1 MVDYSKWKDI
11 EISDDEDDTHPN
23 IDTPS
28 LFRWR
33 HQARVERMEER
44 RREQEEHQRKKTE
57 TRQKMKET
65 EEKIKKLENEQKEAD
80 LTELKKILQDLEKED
95 LKIKER
101 EEEIKKKEKL
111 TPWNVDTIG
120 QDGFTKTV
128 INKRSPRKGD
138 DNGLSDEE
146 KEKKMKEFA
155 KENEKK
161 LKEFGMLGR
170 YEDSKKFLQDNPQ
183 LVCENT
189 ANYLVIWCIN
199 LEIEEKHDLMEHV
212 AHQCICMQYILELSK
227 QLDVDPRACVGSFF
241 SRIQNAELEHRN
253 SFEDELKAF
262 KERIRKRA
270 VEKVADAL
278 KEAEE
283 EEKKARR
290 GPGGLDPLEVFES
303 LPEPLQKCFE
313 TQDHALL
320 QETLAVMPRKE
331 AFYHMKR
338 CVDSGLWLPDAIA
351 KELIEAG
358 VTADDAEAK
367 ELIEGGA
374 AAANAEAKDLIEEGV
389 TAHDV
394 EETSAANPE

>member
-44 RREQEEHQRKKTE
+44 KKEQEEHER
-57 TRQKMKET
+57 
-65 EEKIKKLENEQKEAD
+65 KKLETQRKLKDTKEKLAKLETEQKDSAD
-80 LTELKKILQDLEKED
+80 LSAIKKALQDLEKEQE
-95 LKIKER
+95 KIQKIED
-101 EEEIKKKEKL
+101 EIKKKEKL

-128 INKRSPRKGD
+128 INTKPVRKD
-138 DNGLSDEE
+138 DESSLSDEE
-146 KEKKMKEFA
+146 KEKRMKQFV

-161 LKEFGMLGR
+161 LKEFGMLQK
-170 YEDSKKFLQDNPQ
+170 YDASKKFLQDNPQ

-199 LEIEEKHDLMEHV
+199 LEMEEKHDLMEHV

-241 SRIQNAELEHRN
+241 SRIQIAEVEYKK
-253 SFEDELKAF
+253 SFDDELRAF
-262 KERIRKRA
+262 KERIGKRA
-270 VEKVADAL
+270 AEKIAEAL

-283 EEKKARR
+283 EERKARL
-290 GPGGLDPLEVFES
+290 GPGGLDPAEVFET

-313 TQDHALL
+313 AQDIPLL
-320 QETLAVMPRKE
+320 QKTIAAMPESE
-331 AFYHMKR
+331 ARYHMKR
-338 CVDSGLWLPDAIA
+338 CIDSGLWVPDAKA
-351 KELIEAG
+351 KEQEDEEAN
-358 VTADDAEAK
+358 E
-367 ELIEGGA
+367 
-374 AAANAEAKDLIEEGV
+374 KD
-389 TAHDV
+389 
-394 EETSAANPE
+394 ETSDPE

>member
-33 HQARVERMEER
+33 HQARLERMEER
-44 RREQEEHQRKKTE
+44 KREQEEHERKKAE
-57 TRQKMKET
+57 TLQKLKET
-65 EEKIKKLENEQKEAD
+65 EEKLAKLEREQKDSGD
-80 LTELKKILQDLEKED
+80 LTALKKVLHDLEQEEK
-95 LKIKER
+95 KIQEK
-101 EEEIKKKEKL
+101 EEEMKKKEKL

-128 INKRSPRKGD
+128 INKRPLCKGD

-146 KEKKMKEFA
+146 KEKKMKEFV

-161 LKEFGMLGR
+161 LKEFGMLRR
-170 YEDSKKFLQDNPQ
+170 YEDSKKFLADNPD

-212 AHQCICMQYILELSK
+212 AHQCICMQCILELSK

-253 SFEDELKAF
+253 SFEDELRAF

-270 VEKVADAL
+270 AEKVADAL

-290 GPGGLDPLEVFES
+290 GPGGLDPVEVFES

-320 QETLAVMPRKE
+320 QETLAVMPRQE
-331 AFYHMKR
+331 ALYHMKR
-338 CVDSGLWLPDAIA
+338 CVDSGLWLPDAKA
-351 KELIEAG
+351 KELIDEASTK
-358 VTADDAEAK
+358 VTGETPSAE
-367 ELIEGGA
+367 
-374 AAANAEAKDLIEEGV
+374 
-389 TAHDV
+389 
-394 EETSAANPE
+394 

>member
-33 HQARVERMEER
+33 HQARLERMEER
-44 RREQEEHQRKKTE
+44 KREQEEHEKKKAE
-57 TRQKMKET
+57 TLQKLKET
-65 EEKIKKLENEQKEAD
+65 EEKLAKLEREQKDSGD
-80 LTELKKILQDLEKED
+80 LTALKKVLHDLEQEEK
-95 LKIKER
+95 KIQEK
-101 EEEIKKKEKL
+101 EEEMKKKEKL

-128 INKRSPRKGD
+128 INKRPPCKGD

-146 KEKKMKEFA
+146 KEKKMKEFV

-161 LKEFGMLGR
+161 LKEFGMLRR
-170 YEDSKKFLQDNPQ
+170 YEDSKKFLADNPD

-212 AHQCICMQYILELSK
+212 AHQCICMQCILELSK

-253 SFEDELKAF
+253 SFEDELRAF

-270 VEKVADAL
+270 AEKVADAL

-290 GPGGLDPLEVFES
+290 GPGGLDPVEVFES

-320 QETLAVMPRKE
+320 QETLAVMPRQE
-331 AFYHMKR
+331 ALYHMKR
-338 CVDSGLWLPDAIA
+338 CVDSGLWLPDAKA
-351 KELIEAG
+351 KELIDEASTK
-358 VTADDAEAK
+358 VTGETPSAE
-367 ELIEGGA
+367 
-374 AAANAEAKDLIEEGV
+374 
-389 TAHDV
+389 
-394 EETSAANPE
+394 

>member
-1 MVDYSKWKDI
+1 
-11 EISDDEDDTHPN
+11 
-23 IDTPS
+23 
-28 LFRWR
+28 
-33 HQARVERMEER
+33 MEER
-44 RREQEEHQRKKTE
+44 KREQEEHERKKAE
-57 TRQKMKET
+57 TLQKLKET
-65 EEKIKKLENEQKEAD
+65 EEKLAKLEREQKDSGD
-80 LTELKKILQDLEKED
+80 LTALKKVLHDLEQEEK
-95 LKIKER
+95 KIQEK
-101 EEEIKKKEKL
+101 EEEMKKKEKL

-128 INKRSPRKGD
+128 INKRPPCKGD

-146 KEKKMKEFA
+146 KEKKMKEFV

-161 LKEFGMLGR
+161 LKEFGMLRR
-170 YEDSKKFLQDNPQ
+170 YEDSKKFLADNPD

-212 AHQCICMQYILELSK
+212 AHQCICMQCILELSK

-253 SFEDELKAF
+253 SFEDELRAF

-270 VEKVADAL
+270 AEKVADAL

-290 GPGGLDPLEVFES
+290 GPGGLDPVEVFES

-320 QETLAVMPRKE
+320 QETLAVMPRQE
-331 AFYHMKR
+331 ALYHMKR
-338 CVDSGLWLPDAIA
+338 CVDSGLWLPDAKA
-351 KELIEAG
+351 KELIDEASTK
-358 VTADDAEAK
+358 VTGETPSAE
-367 ELIEGGA
+367 
-374 AAANAEAKDLIEEGV
+374 
-389 TAHDV
+389 
-394 EETSAANPE
+394 